1 MTFIVTGR
9 ADLGGWSGV
18 LWQLVMDYCYAIS
31 SAPGGE
37 ATQNTSKLR
46 KEGGRGAGLLG
57 PILDLPL
64 VTGSLVVIDGCVT
77 GNSMAIHCK

>member
-1 MTFIVTGR
+1 
-9 ADLGGWSGV
+9 
-18 LWQLVMDYCYAIS
+18 MDYCYAIS

-37 ATQNTSKLR
+37 ATQNKSKLR